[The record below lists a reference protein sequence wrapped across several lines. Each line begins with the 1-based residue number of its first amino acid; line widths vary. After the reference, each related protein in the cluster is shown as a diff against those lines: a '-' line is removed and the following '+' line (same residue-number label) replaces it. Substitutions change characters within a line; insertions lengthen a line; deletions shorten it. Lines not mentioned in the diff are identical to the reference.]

1 MYYIISLPFLVIGI
15 INSFKQKNIKINII
29 HFWIFSASLILCF
42 FEGININRIN
52 IIIFPLLYFIING
65 LYIVTSLKI
74 NKKNT
79 IFIPII
85 ISIAYLISFLGF
97 GMKYVKVDNNG
108 YTFANDVEEV
118 IKYVDSLDV
127 DNIYFEYAFKEPYI
141 YVLYYNQTSSKEFIS
156 TVKYFNDKSKGFDNI
171 KEFEKYH
178 FYLPEGLEIENS
190 AYVIKKENSQEL
202 DYSQFKIKEFEKY
215 IVLESK

>member
-29 HFWIFSASLILCF
+29 HFWLFSASLILFF

-79 IFIPII
+79 VFIPSI

-141 YVLYYNQTSSKEFIS
+141 YVLYYNQISPNEFIS

-171 KEFEKYH
+171 KEFGKYH

-215 IVLESK
+215 IVLERK